1 MEKNEII
8 EEGER
13 KKDILLPKNDIVFQ
27 TLFSRGK
34 ESITKA
40 LLEDILKIKIHKLD
54 LDKSKDLLNDN
65 KEDKNGRLDLRAV
78 INEDIECDIEIQ
90 LATHKKILE
99 RFLYYWAKMYVAN
112 LKIGEKYENLRKTI
126 SIIIVDENIEQLRE
140 IEKACTRWRITEEK
154 YKNKI
159 LTDYF
164 QVVIIELPKAIKEYE
179 VNKKDEILQ
188 WMMFLENPEG
198 MEVAEIME
206 ENKDIKEAKDEL
218 DRISQDDL
226 VRRRILRAELERM
239 DMEQIKEDAFED
251 GEKKK
256 AIEIAKKMLAKNI
269 PVETIIEVTGLKKQ
283 VIEKISKQNN

>member
-8 EEGER
+8 ERGEK

-65 KEDKNGRLDLRAV
+65 KEDKNGKLDLRAV

-99 RFLYYWAKMYVAN
+99 RFLYYFAKMYVAN
-112 LKIGEKYENLRKTI
+112 LKIGERYENLRKTI

-140 IEKACTRWRITEEK
+140 IEKACTKWRITEEK
-154 YKNKI
+154 YQNKI

-164 QVVIIELPKAIKEYE
+164 QLVIIELPKAIKEYE

-198 MEVAEIME
+198 MEVAKIME
-206 ENKDIKEAKDEL
+206 ENKDIKEAKEEL

-239 DMEQIKEDAFED
+239 DMEQIKEDTRE
-251 GEKKK
+251 ET
-256 AIEIAKKMLAKNI
+256 AIEIAKKMLAKNMSI
-269 PVETIIEVTGLKKQ
+269 ETIIEVTGLKKE
-283 VIEKISKQNN
+283 VIEKISKQSN

>member
-8 EEGER
+8 ERGEK

-65 KEDKNGRLDLRAV
+65 KEDKNGKLDLRAV

-112 LKIGEKYENLRKTI
+112 LKIGERYENLRKTI

-140 IEKACTRWRITEEK
+140 IEKACTKWRITEEK
-154 YKNKI
+154 YQNKI

-164 QVVIIELPKAIKEYE
+164 QLVIIELPKAIKEYE

-198 MEVAEIME
+198 MEVAKIME
-206 ENKDIKEAKDEL
+206 ENKDIKEAKEEL

-239 DMEQIKEDAFED
+239 DMEQIKEDTRE
-251 GEKKK
+251 ET
-256 AIEIAKKMLAKNI
+256 AIEIAKRMIQEKMSIDVIVKITQLSEKEVKEL
-269 PVETIIEVTGLKKQ
+269 VEKY
-283 VIEKISKQNN
+283 SN

>member
-8 EEGER
+8 EKGEK
-13 KKDILLPKNDIVFQ
+13 KKDILLPKNDIVKQ

-65 KEDKNGRLDLRAV
+65 KEDKNGKLDLRAV

-112 LKIGEKYENLRKTI
+112 LKIGERYENLRKTI

-140 IEKACTRWRITEEK
+140 IEKACTKWRITEEK
-154 YKNKI
+154 YQNKI

-164 QVVIIELPKAIKEYE
+164 QLVIIELPKAIKEYE

-198 MEVAEIME
+198 MEVAKIMK
-206 ENKDIKEAKDEL
+206 ENKDIKEAKEEL

-239 DMEQIKEDAFED
+239 DMEQIKEDTRE
-251 GEKKK
+251 ET
-256 AIEIAKKMLAKNI
+256 AIEIAKRMIQEKMSIDVIVKITQLSEKEVKEL
-269 PVETIIEVTGLKKQ
+269 VEKY
-283 VIEKISKQNN
+283 SN

>member
-1 MEKNEII
+1 M
-8 EEGER
+8 
-13 KKDILLPKNDIVFQ
+13 LPKNDIVFQ

-112 LKIGEKYENLRKTI
+112 LKIGERYENLRKTI

-140 IEKACTRWRITEEK
+140 IEKACTKWRITEEK

-179 VNKKDEILQ
+179 VNKKDEMLQ

-198 MEVAEIME
+198 MEVAKIME
-206 ENKDIKEAKDEL
+206 ENKDIKEAKEEL

-239 DMEQIKEDAFED
+239 DMEQIKEDTRE
-251 GEKKK
+251 ET
-256 AIEIAKKMLAKNI
+256 AIEIAKRMIQEKMSIDVIVKITQLSEKEVKEL
-269 PVETIIEVTGLKKQ
+269 VEKY
-283 VIEKISKQNN
+283 SN

>member
-8 EEGER
+8 EKGEK

-112 LKIGEKYENLRKTI
+112 LKIGERYENLRKTI

-140 IEKACTRWRITEEK
+140 IEKACTKWRITEEK
-154 YKNKI
+154 YQNKI

-164 QVVIIELPKAIKEYE
+164 QLVIIELPKAIKEYE
-179 VNKKDEILQ
+179 VNKKDEMLQ

-198 MEVAEIME
+198 MEVAKIME
-206 ENKDIKEAKDEL
+206 ENKDIKEAKEEL

-239 DMEQIKEDAFED
+239 DMEQIKEDTRE
-251 GEKKK
+251 ET
-256 AIEIAKKMLAKNI
+256 AIEIAKRMIQEKMSIDVIVKITQLSEKEVKEL
-269 PVETIIEVTGLKKQ
+269 VEKY
-283 VIEKISKQNN
+283 SN

>member
-8 EEGER
+8 EKGEK

-112 LKIGEKYENLRKTI
+112 LKIGERYENLRKTI

-140 IEKACTRWRITEEK
+140 LEKACTKWRITEEK

-179 VNKKDEILQ
+179 VNKKDEMLQ

-198 MEVAEIME
+198 MEVAKIME
-206 ENKDIKEAKDEL
+206 ENKDIKEAKEEL

-226 VRRRILRAELERM
+226 VRRRILRSELERM
-239 DMEQIKEDAFED
+239 DMEQIKEDTRE
-251 GEKKK
+251 ET
-256 AIEIAKKMLAKNI
+256 AIEIAKRMIQEKMSIDVIVKITQLSEKEVKEL
-269 PVETIIEVTGLKKQ
+269 VEKY
-283 VIEKISKQNN
+283 SN

>member
-8 EEGER
+8 EKGEK

-140 IEKACTRWRITEEK
+140 IEKACTKWRITEEK

-179 VNKKDEILQ
+179 VNKKDEMLQ

-198 MEVAEIME
+198 MEVAKIME
-206 ENKDIKEAKDEL
+206 ENKDIKEAKEEL

-239 DMEQIKEDAFED
+239 DMEQIKEDTRE
-251 GEKKK
+251 ET
-256 AIEIAKKMLAKNI
+256 AIEIAKRMIQEKMSIDVIVKITQLSEKEVKEL
-269 PVETIIEVTGLKKQ
+269 VEKY
-283 VIEKISKQNN
+283 SN

>member
-1 MEKNEII
+1 MEKNEVI
-8 EEGER
+8 EKGEK

-112 LKIGEKYENLRKTI
+112 LKIGERYENLRKTI

-140 IEKACTRWRITEEK
+140 IEKACTKWRITEEK
-154 YKNKI
+154 YQNKI

-164 QVVIIELPKAIKEYE
+164 QLVIIELPKAIKEYE
-179 VNKKDEILQ
+179 VNKKDEMLQ
-188 WMMFLENPEG
+188 WMMFLDNPEDV
-198 MEVAEIME
+198 EVAKIMK
-206 ENKDIKEAKDEL
+206 ENKDIKEAKEEL
-218 DRISQDDL
+218 DKISQDDL

-256 AIEIAKKMLAKNI
+256 AIEIARRMIQEKMPIDIIVKITQLSEKEVKELMKKL
-269 PVETIIEVTGLKKQ
+269 
-283 VIEKISKQNN
+283 

>member
-8 EEGER
+8 EKGEK

-112 LKIGEKYENLRKTI
+112 LKIGERYENLRKTI

-140 IEKACTRWRITEEK
+140 LEKACTKWRITEEK

-179 VNKKDEILQ
+179 VNKKDEMLQ

-198 MEVAEIME
+198 MEVAKIME
-206 ENKDIKEAKDEL
+206 ENKDIKEAKEEL

-239 DMEQIKEDAFED
+239 DMEQIKEDTRE
-251 GEKKK
+251 ET
-256 AIEIAKKMLAKNI
+256 AIEIAKRMIQEKMSIDVIVKITQLSEKEVKEL
-269 PVETIIEVTGLKKQ
+269 VEKY
-283 VIEKISKQNN
+283 SN

>member
-8 EEGER
+8 ERGEK

-65 KEDKNGRLDLRAV
+65 KEDKNGKLDLRAV

-112 LKIGEKYENLRKTI
+112 LKIGERYENLRKTI

-140 IEKACTRWRITEEK
+140 IEKACTKWRITEEK
-154 YKNKI
+154 YQNKI

-164 QVVIIELPKAIKEYE
+164 QLVIIELPKAIKEYE

-198 MEVAEIME
+198 MEVAKIME
-206 ENKDIKEAKDEL
+206 ENKDIKEAKEEL

-239 DMEQIKEDAFED
+239 DMEQIKEDTRE
-251 GEKKK
+251 ET
-256 AIEIAKKMLAKNI
+256 AIEIAKKMLAKNMSI
-269 PVETIIEVTGLKKQ
+269 ETIIEVTGLKKE
-283 VIEKISKQNN
+283 VIEKISKQSN

>member
-8 EEGER
+8 EKGEK

-65 KEDKNGRLDLRAV
+65 KEDKNGKLDLRAV

-112 LKIGEKYENLRKTI
+112 LKIGERYENLRKTI

-140 IEKACTRWRITEEK
+140 IEKACTKWRITEEK

-179 VNKKDEILQ
+179 VNKKDEMLQ

-198 MEVAEIME
+198 MEVAKIME
-206 ENKDIKEAKDEL
+206 ENKDIKEAKEEL

-226 VRRRILRAELERM
+226 VRRRILRAEIERM
-239 DMEQIKEDAFED
+239 DMEQIKEDTRE
-251 GEKKK
+251 ET
-256 AIEIAKKMLAKNI
+256 AIEIAKRMIQEKMSIDVIVKITQLSEKEVKEL
-269 PVETIIEVTGLKKQ
+269 VEKY
-283 VIEKISKQNN
+283 SN

>member
-8 EEGER
+8 EKGEK

-112 LKIGEKYENLRKTI
+112 LKIGERYENLRKTI

-140 IEKACTRWRITEEK
+140 IEKACTKWRITEEK
-154 YKNKI
+154 YQNKI

-164 QVVIIELPKAIKEYE
+164 QLVIIELPKAIKEYE

-198 MEVAEIME
+198 MEVAKIME
-206 ENKDIKEAKDEL
+206 ENKDIKEAKEEL

-239 DMEQIKEDAFED
+239 DMEQIKEDTRE
-251 GEKKK
+251 ET
-256 AIEIAKKMLAKNI
+256 AIEIAKKMLAKNMSI
-269 PVETIIEVTGLKKQ
+269 ETIIEVTGLKKE
-283 VIEKISKQNN
+283 VIEEISKQNN

>member
-8 EEGER
+8 EKGER

-112 LKIGEKYENLRKTI
+112 LKIGERYENLRKTI

-140 IEKACTRWRITEEK
+140 IEKACTKWRITEEK

-179 VNKKDEILQ
+179 VNKKDEMLQ

-198 MEVAEIME
+198 MEVAKIME
-206 ENKDIKEAKDEL
+206 ENKDIKEAKEEL

-239 DMEQIKEDAFED
+239 DMEQIKEDTRE
-251 GEKKK
+251 ET
-256 AIEIAKKMLAKNI
+256 AIEIAKRMIQEKMSIDVIVKITQLSEKEVKEL
-269 PVETIIEVTGLKKQ
+269 VEKY
-283 VIEKISKQNN
+283 SN

>member
-8 EEGER
+8 EKGEK

-112 LKIGEKYENLRKTI
+112 LKIGERYENLRKTI

-140 IEKACTRWRITEEK
+140 IEKACTKWRITEEK
-154 YKNKI
+154 YQNKI

-164 QVVIIELPKAIKEYE
+164 QLVIIEMPKAIKEYE
-179 VNKKDEILQ
+179 VNKKDEMLQ
-188 WMMFLENPEG
+188 WMMFLDNPEDV
-198 MEVAEIME
+198 EVAKIME
-206 ENKDIKEAKDEL
+206 ENKDIKEAKEEL
-218 DRISQDDL
+218 DKISQDDL

-239 DMEQIKEDAFED
+239 DMEQIKEDTRED
-251 GEKKK
+251 T
-256 AIEIAKKMLAKNI
+256 AIEIAKKMLAKNMSI
-269 PVETIIEVTGLKKQ
+269 ETIIEVTGLKKE
-283 VIEKISKQNN
+283 VIEKISKQSN

>member
-8 EEGER
+8 EKGEK

-112 LKIGEKYENLRKTI
+112 LKIGERYENLRKTI

-140 IEKACTRWRITEEK
+140 IEKACTKWRITEEK
-154 YKNKI
+154 YQNKI

-179 VNKKDEILQ
+179 VNKKDEMLQ

-198 MEVAEIME
+198 MEVAKIME
-206 ENKDIKEAKDEL
+206 ENKDIKEAKEEL

-239 DMEQIKEDAFED
+239 DMEQIKEDTRE
-251 GEKKK
+251 ET
-256 AIEIAKKMLAKNI
+256 AIEIAKRMIQEKMSIDVIVKITQLSEKEVKEL
-269 PVETIIEVTGLKKQ
+269 VEKY
-283 VIEKISKQNN
+283 SN

>member
-8 EEGER
+8 EKGEK

-112 LKIGEKYENLRKTI
+112 LKIGERYENLRKTI

-140 IEKACTRWRITEEK
+140 IEKACTKWRITEEK
-154 YKNKI
+154 YQNKI

-164 QVVIIELPKAIKEYE
+164 QLVIIELPKAIKEYE

-198 MEVAEIME
+198 MEVAKIMK
-206 ENKDIKEAKDEL
+206 ENKDIKEAKEEL

-226 VRRRILRAELERM
+226 VRRKILRAELERM
-239 DMEQIKEDAFED
+239 DMEQIKEDTRED
-251 GEKKK
+251 T
-256 AIEIAKKMLAKNI
+256 AIEIAKRMIQEKMPIDVIVKITQLSEKEVKEL
-269 PVETIIEVTGLKKQ
+269 VEKY
-283 VIEKISKQNN
+283 SN

>member
-1 MEKNEII
+1 MEKNEVI
-8 EEGER
+8 EKREI

-27 TLFSRGK
+27 ILFSRGK

-112 LKIGEKYENLRKTI
+112 LKIGERYENLRKTI
-126 SIIIVDENIEQLRE
+126 SVIIVDESIEQLRE
-140 IEKACTRWRITEEK
+140 IEKACTKWRITEEK
-154 YKNKI
+154 YQNKI

-164 QVVIIELPKAIKEYE
+164 QVVIIELPKAIREYE
-179 VNKKDEILQ
+179 VNKKDEMLQ

-198 MEVAEIME
+198 MEVARIME
-206 ENKDIKEAKDEL
+206 ENKDIKEAKEEL

-239 DMEQIKEDAFED
+239 DMEQIKEDAFEN

-269 PVETIIEVTGLKKQ
+269 PVETIIEITGLKKE
-283 VIEKISKQNN
+283 VIEKISNII

>member
-8 EEGER
+8 EKGEK

-112 LKIGEKYENLRKTI
+112 LKIGERYENLRKTI

-140 IEKACTRWRITEEK
+140 IEKACTKWRITEEK

-179 VNKKDEILQ
+179 GNKKDEMLQ

-198 MEVAEIME
+198 MEVAKIME
-206 ENKDIKEAKDEL
+206 ENKDIKEAKEEL

-239 DMEQIKEDAFED
+239 DMEQIKEDTRE
-251 GEKKK
+251 ET
-256 AIEIAKKMLAKNI
+256 AIEIAKRMIQEKMSIDVIVKITQLSEKEVKEL
-269 PVETIIEVTGLKKQ
+269 VEKY
-283 VIEKISKQNN
+283 SN

>member
-8 EEGER
+8 EKGEK

-54 LDKSKDLLNDN
+54 LDKGKDLLNDN

-112 LKIGEKYENLRKTI
+112 LKIGERYENLRKTI

-140 IEKACTRWRITEEK
+140 IEKACTKWRIAEEK
-154 YKNKI
+154 YQNKI
-159 LTDYF
+159 LPDYF
-164 QVVIIELPKAIKEYE
+164 QLVIIELPKAIKEYE

-188 WMMFLENPEG
+188 WIMFLENPEG
-198 MEVAEIME
+198 MEVAKIMK
-206 ENKDIKEAKDEL
+206 ENKDIKEAKEEL

-239 DMEQIKEDAFED
+239 DMEQIKEDTRE
-251 GEKKK
+251 ET
-256 AIEIAKKMLAKNI
+256 AIEIAKRMIQEKMSIDVIVKITQLSEKEVKEL
-269 PVETIIEVTGLKKQ
+269 VEKY
-283 VIEKISKQNN
+283 SN

>member
-8 EEGER
+8 EKGEK

-112 LKIGEKYENLRKTI
+112 LKIGERYENLRKTI

-140 IEKACTRWRITEEK
+140 IEKACTKWRITEEK

-179 VNKKDEILQ
+179 VNKKDEMLQ

-198 MEVAEIME
+198 MEVAKIME
-206 ENKDIKEAKDEL
+206 ENKDIKEAKEEL

-239 DMEQIKEDAFED
+239 DMEQIKEDTRE
-251 GEKKK
+251 ET
-256 AIEIAKKMLAKNI
+256 AIEIAKRMIQEKMSIDVIVKITQLSEKEVKEL
-269 PVETIIEVTGLKKQ
+269 VEKY
-283 VIEKISKQNN
+283 SN

>member
-1 MEKNEII
+1 MEKNEVI
-8 EEGER
+8 EKGEK

-54 LDKSKDLLNDN
+54 LDKSKELLNDN

-112 LKIGEKYENLRKTI
+112 LKIGERYENLRKTI

-140 IEKACTRWRITEEK
+140 IEKACTKWRITEEK
-154 YKNKI
+154 YQNKI

-164 QVVIIELPKAIKEYE
+164 QLVIIELPKAIKEYE
-179 VNKKDEILQ
+179 VNKKDEMLQ
-188 WMMFLENPEG
+188 WMMFLDNPEDV
-198 MEVAEIME
+198 EVAKIMK
-206 ENKDIKEAKDEL
+206 ENKDIKEAKEEL
-218 DRISQDDL
+218 DKISQDDL

-256 AIEIAKKMLAKNI
+256 AIEIARRMIQEKMPIDIIVKITQLSEKEVKELMKKL
-269 PVETIIEVTGLKKQ
+269 
-283 VIEKISKQNN
+283 

>member
-1 MEKNEII
+1 MEKNEVI
-8 EEGER
+8 EKGEK

-65 KEDKNGRLDLRAV
+65 KEDKNGKLDLRAV

-112 LKIGEKYENLRKTI
+112 LKIGERYENLRKTI

-140 IEKACTRWRITEEK
+140 IEKACTKWRITEEK
-154 YKNKI
+154 YQNKI

-164 QVVIIELPKAIKEYE
+164 QLVIIELPKAIKEYE
-179 VNKKDEILQ
+179 VNKKDEMLQ
-188 WMMFLENPEG
+188 WMMFLDNPEDV
-198 MEVAEIME
+198 EVAKIMK
-206 ENKDIKEAKDEL
+206 ENKDIKEAKEEL
-218 DRISQDDL
+218 DKISQDDL

-256 AIEIAKKMLAKNI
+256 AIEIARRMIQEKMPIDIIVKITQLSEKEVKELMKKL
-269 PVETIIEVTGLKKQ
+269 
-283 VIEKISKQNN
+283 

>member
-1 MEKNEII
+1 MERNEII
-8 EEGER
+8 EKGEK

-112 LKIGEKYENLRKTI
+112 LKIGERYENLRKTI

-140 IEKACTRWRITEEK
+140 IEKACTKWRITEEK

-179 VNKKDEILQ
+179 VNKKDEMLQ

-198 MEVAEIME
+198 MEVAKIME
-206 ENKDIKEAKDEL
+206 ENKDIKEAKEEL

-226 VRRRILRAELERM
+226 VRRRILRAEIERM
-239 DMEQIKEDAFED
+239 DMEQIKEDTRE
-251 GEKKK
+251 ET
-256 AIEIAKKMLAKNI
+256 AIEIAKRMIQEKMSIDVIVKITQLSEKEVKEL
-269 PVETIIEVTGLKKQ
+269 VEKY
-283 VIEKISKQNN
+283 SN